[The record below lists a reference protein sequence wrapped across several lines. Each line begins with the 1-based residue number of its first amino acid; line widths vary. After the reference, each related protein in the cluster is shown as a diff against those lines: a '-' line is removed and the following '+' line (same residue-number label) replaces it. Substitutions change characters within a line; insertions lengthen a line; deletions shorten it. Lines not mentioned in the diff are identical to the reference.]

1 MSIVISPVG
10 TADVEPIVALAHL
23 IWQNTYRGIISQE
36 QIDFMLAQ
44 RYDVARLRA
53 ELATPDLWW
62 DQIRVDGEL
71 VGFASYFALPNGE
84 MKLDKIYVHPQ
95 RQRSGLGQRLI
106 EWVAMRARRRGF
118 QTLILAVNKRNRRA
132 VAAYHKHGF
141 AIRDAVCVDIGGG
154 FVMDDFIMAKPLSAD
169 PEVSEVR

>member
-10 TADVEPIVALAHL
+10 AADVEPIVALAHL
-23 IWQNTYRGIISQE
+23 IWQNTYREIISQE

-53 ELATPDLWW
+53 ELATPNLWW
-62 DQIRVDGEL
+62 DQIRVDGDL
-71 VGFASYFALPNGE
+71 AGFASYFALPNGE

-95 RQRSGLGQRLI
+95 RQRSGLGARLI
-106 EWVAMRARRRGF
+106 EWVARRARRQGF
-118 QTLILAVNKRNRRA
+118 RTLILAVNKRNPRA
-132 VAAYHKHGF
+132 IAAYHKYGF

-154 FVMDDFIMAKPLSAD
+154 FVMDDFIMARPLSAD